1 MKSASILSRASRY
14 ILIGLAT
21 LTQSSCY
28 QERSQRKV
36 DQAHASETINS
47 PVKVVPYIEQI
58 DLTQENYHTIKS
70 HSPNHNKANRSSV
83 DLVVLHTTEGT
94 GTSALNTFQNPN
106 NKVSAHYLIMED
118 GVIYALVDEKDIAWH
133 CKNHNQNSIGIELA
147 GYHNRNLKPEQ
158 IKSAQ
163 LLIKTILS
171 KYNLERDHI
180 KAHSELDP
188 SRRKD
193 PGKANL
199 ERILQGI

>member
-1 MKSASILSRASRY
+1 MKNGSIYS
-14 ILIGLAT
+14 
-21 LTQSSCY
+21 
-28 QERSQRKV
+28 
-36 DQAHASETINS
+36 
-47 PVKVVPYIEQI
+47 
-58 DLTQENYHTIKS
+58 
-70 HSPNHNKANRSSV
+70 
-83 DLVVLHTTEGT
+83 
-94 GTSALNTFQNPN
+94 
-106 NKVSAHYLIMED
+106 
-118 GVIYALVDEKDIAWH
+118 LVDESDLAWH
-133 CKNHNQNSIGIELA
+133 CRSHNRDSIGIELA
-147 GYHNRNLKPEQ
+147 GYHNKTLNPEQ